1 MDSQVEQHINT
12 SPPMCAAVQAA
23 ETFRKARQEGGQ
35 DTLVPLGAVLV
46 AQAGPFVNGLFQ
58 KWLAWMR

>member
-1 MDSQVEQHINT
+1 
-12 SPPMCAAVQAA
+12 MCAAVQAA